1 MKRNEDVSD
10 IIVDNINRLMAERN
24 TNAAATSIKAN
35 LGQTAVYDI
44 VTRKSLNPRVDTLAK
59 IANALDYQLSDLF
72 LTQEQLQAR
81 EEVYTLFEALPSDAR
96 SALKAF
102 IRSTS

>member
-1 MKRNEDVSD
+1 MKTNEDVSD
-10 IIVDNINRLMAERN
+10 ILVDNIIRLMAARD
-24 TNAAATSIKAN
+24 TNAAATSIKAK

-72 LTQEQLQAR
+72 LTREQLQSR
-81 EEVYTLFEALPSDAR
+81 EEDCSLLEALPSDAK

-102 IRSTS
+102 IRAIR

>member
-1 MKRNEDVSD
+1 MNTNKDVGE
-10 IIVDNINRLMAERN
+10 ILVENITRLIAARN

-59 IANALDYQLSDLF
+59 IANALDCQLSDLF

-81 EEVYTLFEALPSDAR
+81 GEIFSLFEALPDDAR
-96 SALKAF
+96 SALQAF
-102 IRSTS
+102 LRAIE